1 MKRGESIEDFL
12 GGSNS
17 SIDSNDLSVEEVV
30 LESARRRR
38 CCAIMDIFCYDTKI
52 SK

>member
-17 SIDSNDLSVEEVV
+17 SVDSNDLSVEEVA
-30 LESARRRR
+30 LESARKRR
-38 CCAIMDIFCYDTKI
+38 CCRIEEMIGCYL
-52 SK
+52 